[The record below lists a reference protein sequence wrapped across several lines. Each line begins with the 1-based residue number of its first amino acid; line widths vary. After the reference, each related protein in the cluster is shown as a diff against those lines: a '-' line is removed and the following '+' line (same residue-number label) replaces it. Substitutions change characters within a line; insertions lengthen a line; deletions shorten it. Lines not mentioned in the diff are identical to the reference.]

1 MGFFDNW
8 KVVNVTTDASK
19 YSEPFYLLAL
29 SVDGV
34 RDDGV
39 PKEIVFTCANMF
51 LRLKNSFDRYFNQGI
66 KSEKTESI
74 KFLVAFASYAFGKD
88 REMWDWQQVRHQ
100 AQGLYGSMDE
110 SPADFLRFNSP
121 LIKKFSDEVE
131 NYLDENS

>member
-1 MGFFDNW
+1 VLVSSWHKQFPLENCCTW
-8 KVVNVTTDASK
+8 T
-19 YSEPFYLLAL
+19 L
-29 SVDGV
+29 S
-34 RDDGV
+34 
-39 PKEIVFTCANMF
+39 AA
-51 LRLKNSFDRYFNQGI
+51 LKNSFDRYFNQGT
-66 KSEKTESI
+66 KSERTEAI

-121 LIKKFSDEVE
+121 LIEKFSDEVK